1 MYFARILILHAK
13 FHQNSNFCFRKERR
27 FSDMKTSTTT
37 QGLKV
42 CNKVESTV
50 IIQRITY
57 ELIIGSESSEAF
69 H

>member
-1 MYFARILILHAK
+1 
-13 FHQNSNFCFRKERR
+13 
-27 FSDMKTSTTT
+27 MKTSTTT